1 MDEPRPGFVI
11 QHYPRGALAPLYLR
25 GFNLPAGSW
34 TASLDRALRF
44 DLRDEAVALQM
55 RLCGI
60 TASIIHTSEIAEA
73 SA

>member
-1 MDEPRPGFVI
+1 MDEPRPGFVV

-25 GFNLPAGSW
+25 GFTLRGSW

-44 DLRDEAVALQM
+44 DLRDEAVAAQM
-55 RLCGI
+55 RLFGI
-60 TASIIHTSEIAEA
+60 TASIIHSSEIAEA